1 MSGVSRFLVPS
12 PSHPIEPGPIPSFS
26 ILITTYQSA
35 STLSEAVASA
45 LAQTRPALE
54 VIVCDDGSTD
64 DVGAAIAGY
73 RDRIHLLRKP
83 NGGGASALNHAARA
97 ARGDFV
103 AILDADDVY
112 DARRIEAVG
121 DLGALR
127 PDLDIITTDAYFEVA
142 GKRVGRFNCSTPF
155 VVDDQRTGILRN
167 CFVGGWPAVR
177 RARVLAAGG
186 WDESL
191 RIGYDWDCWLRLI
204 LDGAAAGLVDE
215 PLMAYRLH
223 EGSLTSNRI
232 ASLGARVVLLE
243 RAQSHP
249 SLTRRERRL
258 LRASIRWQRSRLLRE
273 IEERAA
279 MAGIKRAPALWVARC
294 REFLAHARFAGPVVA
309 LRSRPRRRRRT
320 PADSMTSS

>member
-1 MSGVSRFLVPS
+1 MSRFLVPS
-12 PSHPIEPGPIPSFS
+12 PSVPIEPGPIPSFS

-35 STLSEAVASA
+35 STLSDAVASA

-64 DVGAAIAGY
+64 DVGAAVAGY

-127 PDLDIITTDAYFEVA
+127 PDLDIITTDAYFEVD

-155 VVDDQRTGILRN
+155 VVDDQRAGILRS

-177 RARVLAAGG
+177 RARVLGAGG
-186 WDESL
+186 WDQSF
-191 RIGYDWDCWLRLI
+191 RIGYDWDRWLRLI
-204 LDGAAAGLVDE
+204 LDGARAGLVDE
-215 PLMAYRLH
+215 PLMSYRLH
-223 EGSLTSNRI
+223 GSLTANRVE
-232 ASLGARVVLLE
+232 SLQERVRLLE
-243 RAQSHP
+243 KAFDHP
-249 SLTRRERRL
+249 SLTRRESRVL
-258 LRASIRWQRSRLLRE
+258 HASIRWQRSRLLRE
-273 IEERAA
+273 VAEEEEPRRGWGRAGVLA
-279 MAGIKRAPALWVARC
+279 AQGRELVAR
-294 REFLAHARFAGPVVA
+294 ARFASGG
-309 LRSRPRRRRRT
+309 RWGSI
-320 PADSMTSS
+320 